1 MKKFITILIVLSAAT
16 LYAKS
21 GIKFDRVVHDFG
33 SIQQDTVV
41 TVTFTF
47 KNTGSSV
54 LVIERIKTSCGCTN
68 TSLSKKE
75 LNPGEQG
82 TLEIAFDSAG
92 YSGKVTRTITVCTN
106 VPESK
111 EVKLKIIA
119 NVTGP
124 AEK

>member
-1 MKKFITILIVLSAAT
+1 LSASKQAAGAPIPAS
-16 LYAKS
+16 AK
-21 GIKFDRVVHDFG
+21 R
-33 SIQQDTVV
+33 
-41 TVTFTF
+41 
-47 KNTGSSV
+47 N
-54 LVIERIKTSCGCTN
+54 
-68 TSLSKKE
+68 

-106 VPESK
+106 VPESR

-119 NVTGP
+119 NVTVP